1 MEHEYFINRTFEL
14 AKKGE
19 GKVSPNPLVGAVIV
33 KDGKIIAEGYH
44 EKFGSSH
51 AEVNA
56 IKNAG
61 NIDFAQCIL
70 YVNLEPCNHQGKT
83 PPCTDLII
91 KKGFKQVVI
100 SNIDPNPLVSGKGA
114 QQLRDHGIE
123 VICGINS
130 EKGDFLNRIFF
141 TNQKENKPF
150 IVVKVAQSLDGCMA
164 AKDGYSKWISNETS
178 RTFTHLMRSH
188 LDAVMVGKNTI
199 LKDNPLLNTRLVDG
213 RNPIKIALDTNLH
226 LPLDLSIFKNDDR
239 TNTILICSINSS
251 TSRKAEI
258 LKLGGVKIIGCETD
272 ASGKIDLEEAFVKIY
287 NEYHI
292 ASILVEGGPTVHST
306 LLEHDMIDELH
317 IFTAPIVIGDC
328 LKSFGS
334 VKTPNINLSHK
345 FDLIEVNNFDGDIHS
360 YYLKK

>member
-1 MEHEYFINRTFEL
+1 MEHEKFIERTFHL

-19 GKVSPNPLVGAVIV
+19 GFVSPNPLVGAVIV
-33 KDGKIIAEGYH
+33 KNGQVISEGFH
-44 EKFGSSH
+44 EKFGAYH

-56 IKNAG
+56 INNAG
-61 NIDFAQCIL
+61 NVDFADCTL
-70 YVNLEPCNHQGKT
+70 YVNLEPCNHHGKT

-91 KKGFKQVVI
+91 KKGFKLVVI
-100 SNIDPNPLVSGKGA
+100 ANIDPNPLVSGKGI
-114 QQLRDHGIE
+114 QKLRESGIE
-123 VICGINS
+123 VVCGILS
-130 EKGDFLNRIFF
+130 QEGEILNRIFF
-141 TNQKENKPF
+141 KNQKENKPF
-150 IVVKVAQSLDGCMA
+150 IVAKVAQSLDGCMA

-178 RTFTHLMRSH
+178 RKYTHMMRSH

-213 RNPIKIALDTNLH
+213 RNPIKIALDTNLN
-226 LPLDLSIFKNDDR
+226 LPLDLSIYKNDDR
-239 TNTILICSINSS
+239 TNTIVICSINSS
-251 TSRKAEI
+251 TSRKADI
-258 LKLGGVKIIGCETD
+258 LKLGGIKIIGCETD
-272 ASGKIDLEEAFVKIY
+272 STGKINLEEAFGKIY
-287 NEYHI
+287 NEFHI

-328 LKSFGS
+328 IKSFGT

-360 YYLKK
+360 FYLRK